1 MAYTS
6 SWDLIYDIIVLVIVF
21 VFVFSVIGVG
31 EVLRKRK
38 GLDPSFTRKM
48 IHFFAGDA
56 ILFCPLFKNP
66 QIIVIVPL
74 VMGIVIFL
82 SSPKSPITSMRSMFE
97 VMARTDDYK
106 AGHIYGPLYYI
117 ISIGVLVAIFAFP
130 AVTAY
135 WPLFTLAGIGLF
147 AMYYGDGLATIIGM
161 RWGKHK
167 YTVGKST
174 RSVEGSITVFLM
186 TVLSTFIVIYYFR
199 YFGFWPSLSLKQF
212 LMIWLLNSY
221 SPTSILANY
230 LALNLFT
237 SLPSMV
243 PIINLIPSFPSS
255 DFVMFWVLSSS
266 SPVFAI
272 YSALWAFI
280 SMPPFIP
287 TINLI
292 LVIGIIAGIVAT
304 VIEGI
309 SQRELD
315 NIFVPMITT
324 AVIFVLVLLIF
335 PGYLTALSFNLANL
349 LPI

>member
-1 MAYTS
+1 
-6 SWDLIYDIIVLVIVF
+6 
-21 VFVFSVIGVG
+21 
-31 EVLRKRK
+31 
-38 GLDPSFTRKM
+38 M

-56 ILFCPLFKNP
+56 ILFCPFFKNP
-66 QIIVIVPL
+66 QIIPVVPL

-82 SSPKSPITSMRSMFE
+82 SSPKSPIASMRSMFE

-117 ISIGVLVAIFAFP
+117 ISIGILVSVFAYP
-130 AVTAY
+130 AASAY
-135 WPLFTLAGIGLF
+135 WPLFTLAGVGLF
-147 AMYYGDGLATIIGM
+147 SMYYGDGLATIVGM

-167 YTVGKST
+167 YTVGKCT

-186 TVLSTFIVIYYFR
+186 TVLSTFIVVYYFK
-199 YFGFWPSLSLKQF
+199 YFGFWPSFPSKQF
-212 LMIWLLNSY
+212 LTVWLINSY
-221 SPTSILANY
+221 SPILANY

-237 SLPSMV
+237 SLPLMV
-243 PIINLIPSFPSS
+243 PMANLIPSFPSS
-255 DFVMFWVLSSS
+255 NFVMFWLLSSS
-266 SPVFAI
+266 SPVFAM
-272 YSALWAFI
+272 YSALWVFV

-292 LVIGIIAGIVAT
+292 LVIGLIAGVVAT
-304 VIEGI
+304 VIEGC

-324 AVIFVLVLLIF
+324 AVIFVLVLLLF
-335 PGYLTALSFNLANL
+335 PGYFTVLSYNLANL